1 MTRRV
6 ERFEITGTPRI
17 FLRLPAGAARVVA
30 GEDGVVEVRMSGREA
45 TLERFLVEERGGR
58 IVIEPEGGRLGRWAG
73 VDVEI
78 CLGTGAEIHTRL
90 ASGDVT
96 VNTEIASL
104 VVESGSGD
112 VAAGAVSGDVKIKTA
127 SGDIKVDSVG
137 GRLEIIAASGDV
149 RVGSI
154 SEDVVA
160 KTASGDIDIG
170 EVAGSIVAHSASG
183 DIEVGRFMGDLFQAK
198 TLSGDVRL
206 GLTAGRSFAVEFQ
219 SLSGDIHTGFPV
231 AGGGSSTGTT
241 ARLSVTTMSGD
252 IVVRDAG

>member
-1 MTRRV
+1 MSRRV
-6 ERFEITGTPRI
+6 ETFEITGTPRI

-30 GEDGVVEVRMSGREA
+30 GEDGVVEVRMSGRDA
-45 TLERFLVEERGGR
+45 ALERFLVEERGGQ
-58 IVIEPEGGRLGRWAG
+58 IVIEPEGGRIGRWAG

-78 CLGTGAEIHTRL
+78 RLGTGADIHTRL

-96 VNTEIASL
+96 VNTEIAAL

-112 VAAGAVSGDVKIKTA
+112 VAVGAVTGDVKIKTA
-127 SGDIKVDSVG
+127 SGDIKVGSVG
-137 GRLEIIAASGDV
+137 GRLDVAAASGDV

-154 SEDVVA
+154 SQDVVA

-170 EVAGSIVAHSASG
+170 QVAGSIVAHSASG
-183 DIEVGRFMGDLFQAK
+183 DIEVERFTGDLFQAK
-198 TLSGDVRL
+198 TLSGDVRF

-219 SLSGDIHTGFPV
+219 SLSGDVRTGFPV
-231 AGGGSSTGTT
+231 DSGGPSTGTT

>member
-1 MTRRV
+1 MSRRV
-6 ERFEITGTPRI
+6 ERFEINGAPRI

-30 GEDGVVEVRMSGREA
+30 GEEAVVEVRMSGREA

-58 IVIEPEGGRLGRWAG
+58 IVIEPEGGRIGRWAG
-73 VDVEI
+73 VDVELR
-78 CLGTGAEIHTRL
+78 LGTGADVHTRL
-90 ASGDVT
+90 TSGDVS
-96 VNTEIASL
+96 VNTEIATL

-112 VAAGAVSGDVKIKTA
+112 VAVGAVSGDVKIKTA
-127 SGDIKVDSVG
+127 SGDIKIGSVG
-137 GRLEIIAASGDV
+137 GRLDVAAASGDV
-149 RVGSI
+149 RVGS
-154 SEDVVA
+154 SQDVVA

-170 EVAGSIVAHSASG
+170 EVAGSMVAHSASG
-183 DIEVGRFMGDLFQAK
+183 DIEVERFTGDLFQAK

-219 SLSGDIHTGFPV
+219 SLSGDIRTRYPV
-231 AGGGSSTGTT
+231 DSGGPSTGTT